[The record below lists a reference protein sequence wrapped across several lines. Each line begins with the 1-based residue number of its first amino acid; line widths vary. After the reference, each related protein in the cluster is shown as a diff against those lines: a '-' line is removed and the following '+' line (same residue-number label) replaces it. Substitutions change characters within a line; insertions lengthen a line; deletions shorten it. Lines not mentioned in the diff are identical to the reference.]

1 MVCGILH
8 LPLGCRGGSDHRCD
22 GLLQILSE
30 HHVRVGGERGFGS
43 LVVGCCTMVLALL
56 HVNLG
61 GGALV
66 RVEFLARGWGRARLL
81 WFGCEVDELIV

>member
-1 MVCGILH
+1 MVVH
-8 LPLGCRGGSDHRCD
+8 LPLVCRGGSDHRCD
-22 GLLQILSE
+22 GLLQILSGGD
-30 HHVRVGGERGFGS
+30 HHVRVGGKRGFGS
-43 LVVGCCTMVLALL
+43 LVVGRCTMVLALL